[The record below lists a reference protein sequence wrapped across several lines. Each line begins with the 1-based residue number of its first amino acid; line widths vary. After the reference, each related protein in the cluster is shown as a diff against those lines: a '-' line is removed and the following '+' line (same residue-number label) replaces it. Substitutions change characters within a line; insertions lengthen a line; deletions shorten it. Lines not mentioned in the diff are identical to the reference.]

1 MSPTRTTTAD
11 QLKEHEQRLN
21 EHDNVLLIIQ
31 EQFTAFQTLVHE
43 QLATIN
49 KVVDSLKDTKT
60 DVVRLQ
66 EKSTFDDWKRAII
79 VGIVMTLIGTGAG
92 VTSTLLY
99 QVLSHIHP

>member
-1 MSPTRTTTAD
+1 MSPRPTTTAD
-11 QLKEHEQRLN
+11 RLNVAEQRLN
-21 EHDNVLLIIQ
+21 EHDNALLIIQ
-31 EQFTAFQTLVHE
+31 EQFTAFQGLVRE
-43 QLATIN
+43 QLNTIN

>member
-21 EHDNVLLIIQ
+21 EHDNALFIIQ
-31 EQFTAFQTLVHE
+31 EQFTAFQSLVRE

-49 KVVDSLKDTKT
+49 NVVDSLKDTKG
-60 DVVRLQ
+60 DVIRLQ
-66 EKSTFDDWKRAII
+66 EKSSFDDWKRAII